1 MNASSEYLHCYWHIL
16 LPLFAAD
23 SVRRSSRSSG
33 NGPIS
38 SQPWHLSNHTV
49 KKKCKLSLPRN
60 TRAASIRPQSET
72 SRVRKAINMS
82 RETRTGEMLGR
93 VAAAEEVA
101 RRLRL
106 PELLPTLAPA
116 ALQTSTDS
124 TKSPTQFPPEQR
136 KGFAN
141 RTRNSALTGTVKST
155 APITL
160 LATSAGFFNC
170 SVKQKGGER
179 NRNPRQARSRTRSA
193 ATNTI

>member
-1 MNASSEYLHCYWHIL
+1 MLAASTCI
-16 LPLFAAD
+16 
-23 SVRRSSRSSG
+23 VIG
-33 NGPIS
+33 IS
-38 SQPWHLSNHTV
+38 SYPCSLLIQSAARRDHQVTV
-49 KKKCKLSLPRN
+49 RLRHSPGIYPTIQWEEKKCKLSLPPN